1 MGLLEQAQTRRR
13 FTLSGRCLLGR
24 HPSCDV
30 RVDDGRVSGEH
41 ASLHWVE
48 SRWELRD
55 LGSRNGTFLEGRRLA
70 PGERVALEAGQRFLL
85 GNGGVQ
91 FQLIEAGPPAAR
103 ARDMATGRVRE
114 AIGSLL
120 VLPDDELPQAS
131 LFLDESRR
139 WVLEVGDERRVVAD
153 QERFWLGDVEWRVE
167 LPSALRETV
176 DEANAPTLEE
186 LHLRIGVSRNE
197 EHVEVAVSTRGEQ
210 QVLPVR
216 SSHYLLAI
224 LARIRLGEHALRES
238 EQGWVEREELCRMLR
253 TDTNKLNVDIH
264 RLRKQFSA
272 LRIQGAA
279 AVVERRPGT
288 GLVRLGVRS
297 VEVFIL

>member
-1 MGLLEQAQTRRR
+1 MGLLEHAQTGRR
-13 FTLSGRCLLGR
+13 FTLAGRCLLGR

-30 RVDDGRVSGEH
+30 RVDDGHVSGEH

-70 PGERVALEAGQRFLL
+70 PGERVALEAGQSFLL

-120 VLPDDELPQAS
+120 VLPDDEFPQAS

-153 QERFWLGDVEWRVE
+153 QERFWLGDAEWRVE

-176 DEANAPTLEE
+176 DEANAPTLED

-197 EHVEVAVSTRGEQ
+197 EHVEVAVSSRGEQ
-210 QVLPVR
+210 QVLPER

-224 LARIRLGEHALRES
+224 LARIRLSEHALRES

-264 RLRKQFSA
+264 RVRKQFSA

-279 AVVERRPGT
+279 SVVERRPGT

-297 VEVFIL
+297 VEVFTL